1 MKIIRWF
8 FSHAFLIVL
17 IVAVIYSY
25 MYWGNL
31 IGEDTPAGKTLAYL
45 SEEFET
51 VDEFMLAVREKQAGQ
66 ESTAVDSAAV
76 DSTTIDSATVDST
89 TIDSMATDS
98 VQHDQSA
105 QQGQQLETVQDE
117 TPEVA
122 RKEVQEDT
130 QEDIREYNQEHT
142 QQEQIGETSG
152 EVPDES
158 GEDLAGKT
166 VVAADEPVSISYSHN
181 QQRVQQNS
189 EGGYQ
194 TRTEV
199 ATQAASAE
207 VAQLAADASDG
218 ESEDVSDDLA
228 VQHTETAEQ
237 SADTAAAAPAAADQ
251 FVSQEIAEQL
261 DNVDDSGRVIDPA
274 RTNEMVRQEWIM
286 ARQAF
291 YKRDYEQSE
300 KSYLWVIDNTK
311 DNVDAYGELGNVYF
325 NQGKRQE
332 AAQAYFDAASIL
344 VRRGEKLRARS
355 LMGLLRRLDA
365 ARAEEL
371 QKKLVQEPVGS

>member
-31 IGEDTPAGKTLAYL
+31 IGEDTPAGKALAYL

-51 VDEFMLAVREKQAGQ
+51 VDEFMVAVREKQAEY
-66 ESTAVDSAAV
+66 ESTTVDSAT
-76 DSTTIDSATVDST
+76 S
-89 TIDSMATDS
+89 DS

-105 QQGQQLETVQDE
+105 QQEQQVETVQDDTSEMARE
-117 TPEVA
+117 TSLEA
-122 RKEVQEDT
+122 T
-130 QEDIREYNQEHT
+130 REASLEENQEYSRQDT
-142 QQEQIGETSG
+142 TSVASE
-152 EVPDES
+152 EVVDKG
-158 GEDLAGKT
+158 GEDAVEAAAL
-166 VVAADEPVSISYSHN
+166 AADEPVSISYSHN
-181 QQRVQQNS
+181 EQRVEQDS
-189 EGGYQ
+189 EGRYMASA
-194 TRTEV
+194 EV
-199 ATQAASAE
+199 ASQAASAE
-207 VAQLAADASDG
+207 IPQSAAASRG
-218 ESEDVSDDLA
+218 ETVSDEVA
-228 VQHTETAEQ
+228 AQNTETAEQ
-237 SADTAAAAPAAADQ
+237 SVDTAAAATGPAAAEQ
-251 FVSQEIAEQL
+251 FVSEEIAEQL
-261 DNVDDSGRVIDPA
+261 DNVDDSGRVIDPSKS
-274 RTNEMVRQEWIM
+274 NELVRQEWIR

-300 KSYLWVIDNTK
+300 KSYLQVIDSTK
-311 DNVDAYGELGNVYF
+311 DNFDAYGELGNVYF

-365 ARAEEL
+365 AKAEEL
-371 QKKLVQEPVGS
+371 QKLVQEPADS

>member
-31 IGEDTPAGKTLAYL
+31 IGEDTPAGKALAYL

-51 VDEFMLAVREKQAGQ
+51 VDEFMVAVREKQAEH
-66 ESTAVDSAAV
+66 ESTTVDSAT
-76 DSTTIDSATVDST
+76 S
-89 TIDSMATDS
+89 DS

-105 QQGQQLETVQDE
+105 QQEQQVETVQDD

-122 RKEVQEDT
+122 REAS
-130 QEDIREYNQEHT
+130 REAPLEENQEYSRQDT
-142 QQEQIGETSG
+142 TSVASE
-152 EVPDES
+152 EVVDKG
-158 GEDLAGKT
+158 GEDAVEEAAL
-166 VVAADEPVSISYSHN
+166 AADEPVSISYSHN
-181 QQRVQQNS
+181 EQRVEQDS
-189 EGGYQ
+189 EGRYMASAVVASQ
-194 TRTEV
+194 T
-199 ATQAASAE
+199 ASAE
-207 VAQLAADASDG
+207 IPQSAAASRG
-218 ESEDVSDDLA
+218 ETVSDEVA
-228 VQHTETAEQ
+228 AQNTETAEQ
-237 SADTAAAAPAAADQ
+237 SVDAAAAATGPAAAEQ
-251 FVSQEIAEQL
+251 FVSEEIAEQL
-261 DNVDDSGRVIDPA
+261 DNVDDSGRVIDPSKS
-274 RTNEMVRQEWIM
+274 NELVRQEWIR

-300 KSYLWVIDNTK
+300 KSYLQVIDSTK
-311 DNVDAYGELGNVYF
+311 NNFDAYGELGNVYF

-365 ARAEEL
+365 AKAEEL
-371 QKKLVQEPVGS
+371 QKLVQEPAGS